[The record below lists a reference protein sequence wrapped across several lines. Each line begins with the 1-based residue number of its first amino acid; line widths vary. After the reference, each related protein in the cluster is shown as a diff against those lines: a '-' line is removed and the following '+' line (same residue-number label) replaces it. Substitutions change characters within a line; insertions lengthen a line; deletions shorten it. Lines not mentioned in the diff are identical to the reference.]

1 MRALSA
7 ARRMLVGAA
16 WCAAGLAMA
25 AEPGRDHRPNI
36 LWLVAEDSTTTF
48 GCYGDPQARTPA
60 IDGLAARGV
69 VFDRCFLQP
78 VCAPSRFALVTGL
91 FAAACG
97 PAEHMRAQ
105 GRIPPGLVAF
115 PQVLRESGY
124 YTTNAAKTDY
134 NAPIDIA
141 RTWHASGAKA
151 HYRDRPDPRQP
162 FFAVFNHEVC
172 HESCLFPDR
181 DGPLPFPA
189 TDPGR
194 VRLPPYLPDT
204 PEMRADLAR
213 HYDRQALLDRQVAAR
228 LAELAEAGVADDT
241 IVFFFADTGGVLPR
255 SKRFRHA
262 SGTRVPLV
270 VSFPERWRH
279 LAPAA
284 SGTRLSDP
292 VCGVDFSATVLALT
306 GVPIPDHVH
315 GRPFAG
321 RQAAE
326 QPARR
331 PAEYVF
337 CSRDRMDAR
346 YDTSRSVIGRRWL
359 YIRNFRPDIPYAVP
373 LEYMFRARGW
383 QSWAR
388 LAREGRLTAAT
399 ARFWGRKPGE
409 ELYDLDAD
417 PHNVVNLAADPAHGG
432 TLVRMREALRGQTL
446 RIVDNGFLPE
456 GSPLEG
462 YESSRRDRAYPLE
475 RAYDVALLASAGD
488 PARLPDLLAALED
501 PSEPVRWW
509 AAQGCTVLGRT
520 ADVAL
525 PRAEIVTALSKRLA
539 DASGGVRVALAEALD
554 AMGQTPAA
562 LAVLQ
567 EELAGAGVEW
577 SALQA
582 VNVLDRLGER
592 ARPVLPGMKQVV
604 AGRRSRPRGGG
615 GAGGADRY
623 PIDILTHAV
632 AVLEGRAAGLV
643 YPDTPP
649 AESAAPAAAEPRGP

>member
-1 MRALSA
+1 MMSSSA
-7 ARRMLVGAA
+7 ACWMLLGVA

-25 AEPGRDHRPNI
+25 AQPDRADRPNI

-48 GCYGDPQARTPA
+48 GCYGDTLARTPA

-105 GRIPPGLVAF
+105 GRLPAGWAAF
-115 PQVLRESGY
+115 PQLLRESGY

-134 NAPIDIA
+134 NAPIDVA
-141 RTWHASGAKA
+141 RTWHASGAQA
-151 HYRDRPDPRQP
+151 HYRNRPDPRQP

-181 DGPLPFPA
+181 DGPLPFPS

-241 IVFFFADTGGVLPR
+241 IVFFFADNGGVLPR
-255 SKRFRHA
+255 SKRFLHA

-270 VSFPERWRH
+270 VSVPYRWRH
-279 LAPAA
+279 LAPAGPGA
-284 SGTRLSDP
+284 RLSEP
-292 VCGVDFSATVLALT
+292 VCGVDFSATVLALA
-306 GVPIPDHVH
+306 GLPIPDRVQ
-315 GRPFAG
+315 GRAFAG
-321 RQAAE
+321 PPAA
-326 QPARR
+326 QSPAVR

-337 CSRDRMDAR
+337 CSRDRMDAC
-346 YDTSRSVIGRRWL
+346 YDTSRSVVDQRWL

-373 LEYMFRARGW
+373 LDYMFRARGW

-388 LAREGRLTAAT
+388 LAREGRLTAAS
-399 ARFWGRKPGE
+399 AEFWGRKPGE

-417 PHNVVNLAADPAHGG
+417 PHNVVNLAADPAHGR
-432 TLVRMREALRGQTL
+432 TLVRLREALRAQSL

-462 YESSRRDRAYPLE
+462 YEQSRRAGAYPLD
-475 RAYDVALLASAGD
+475 RVYDVALLASAAD
-488 PARLPDLLAALED
+488 PARLRDLLAALDD

-509 AAQGCTVLGRT
+509 AAQGCTVLGRG
-520 ADVAL
+520 AAGGL
-525 PRAEIVTALSKRLA
+525 PREEIVAALRKRLA
-539 DASGGVRVALAEALD
+539 DPAGGVRVAVAEAL
-554 AMGQTPAA
+554 AVMGDPLAA
-562 LAVLQ
+562 VAVL
-567 EELAGAGVEW
+567 EGELGAAGGDW

-582 VNVLDRLGER
+582 ANVLDRLGER
-592 ARPVLPGMKQVV
+592 ARPALATMNQLV
-604 AGRRSRPRGGG
+604 AGRRSRPRGDAA
-615 GAGGADRY
+615 AGGADRY
-623 PIDILTHAV
+623 PIDILAHAV
-632 AVLEGRAAGLV
+632 AVLEGRAAELV
-643 YPDTPP
+643 YPDEPSVEP
-649 AESAAPAAAEPRGP
+649 VVSAAVREP